1 MHFTLTRGMILDLPP
16 DFIPRRRLFQFSM
29 YPKTGISLFNIW
41 LAGPVA
47 VPEAA
52 EYSAQDVAKPHPE
65 LRFTVMLSVLSIGV
79 FWRRAARD
87 LGFSQ
92 TRAFG
97 KPTAGTTVQ
106 VGFLFL
112 GDFAFKR
119 KQGKHA
125 GCSH

>member
-1 MHFTLTRGMILDLPP
+1 MPCNHRVIDCLFDSGIVWSKQRMHFTLTRGMILDLPP

-65 LRFTVMLSVLSIGV
+65 LRFTVMLSVLSISV
-79 FWRRAARD
+79 
-87 LGFSQ
+87 
-92 TRAFG
+92 
-97 KPTAGTTVQ
+97 
-106 VGFLFL
+106 
-112 GDFAFKR
+112 
-119 KQGKHA
+119 
-125 GCSH
+125 